1 MYAIVWDICWMIY
14 MKYTFSYVLLNIY
27 IIYTLHIYMYVFIY
41 SPNISMR
48 LKENKYKMFIIMKE
62 LGP

>member
-1 MYAIVWDICWMIY
+1 MSAIVWDICWMIY

-27 IIYTLHIYMYVFIY
+27 IIYTLHVYIYVFIY
-41 SPNISMR
+41 SPNISMM

>member
-1 MYAIVWDICWMIY
+1 MSAIVWDICWMIY